1 MKKEL
6 FLLLAVAATLTIVG
20 CRKDNIEPV
29 EPIVPQGEVTREF
42 LSRIR
47 VGKEGHFQYWNQD
60 SPALKELKAF
70 VATVTDPN

>member
-20 CRKDNIEPV
+20 CRKDNIKPV

-47 VGKEGHFQYWNQD
+47 V
-60 SPALKELKAF
+60 A
-70 VATVTDPN
+70 